1 MALRYHYNPET
12 CRYEPIVVA
21 PRVFLKKV
29 LRFLGVSL
37 LIGAAGVLS
46 YNYNYPLLDES
57 NLIKENHN
65 LKAEWQ
71 VINSRLKETSDKLA
85 ALEESDDNN
94 FRVILGME
102 PLSASQREAG
112 VGGRE
117 KASAEIVYPLIRNAV
132 DFSEKI
138 KNRLTVE
145 ANSMNELKQQLSHNE
160 KEWASRPAIQPIS
173 NKDLIKLYTT
183 FGPRL
188 HPVLGEWS
196 DHLALDFAAHHG
208 THIYA
213 TGDGVVDY
221 ASGGT
226 TYGNAVFINHGY
238 GYETRYAHMSKILV
252 SVGQKI
258 KRGQVIGYVGDTGLS
273 KGDHL
278 HYEILIRGK
287 KVNPIHFFQLDLT
300 SQEFEKL
307 ISFAHEGNESL
318 D

>member
-21 PRVFLKKV
+21 PRVFFKKA
-29 LRFLGVSL
+29 LRFLGISL
-37 LIGAAGVLS
+37 LIGACGLLS

-57 NLIKENHN
+57 NLIKENQN

-71 VINSRLKETSDKLA
+71 VINSKLKQTSDKLA
-85 ALEESDDNN
+85 SIENNDDNN
-94 FRVILGME
+94 LRVILGME
-102 PLSASQREAG
+102 PLSATQREAG

-117 KASAEIVYPLIRNAV
+117 KASAEITYPLIRDAV
-132 DFSEKI
+132 NFSDKI
-138 KNRLTVE
+138 KNRLTLE
-145 ANSMNELKQQLSHNE
+145 ANSMNELKEQLVHNE

-173 NKDLIKLYTT
+173 NKDLLRLGL
-183 FGPRL
+183 FGMRI
-188 HPVLGEWS
+188 HPIIGDWS
-196 DHLALDFAAHHG
+196 EHAALDFAARRG

-278 HYEILIRGK
+278 HYEILVRGI

-300 SQEFEKL
+300 SQEFDKL
-307 ISFAHEGNESL
+307 ISFAHEGTESL

>member
-1 MALRYHYNPET
+1 MALRYHYNPDT

-21 PRVFLKKV
+21 PRVFFKKV
-29 LRFLGVSL
+29 LRFLGLSL
-37 LIGAAGVLS
+37 LIGFCGLLS
-46 YNYNYPLLDES
+46 YNYKYPLVDET
-57 NLIKENHN
+57 NLAKENQK

-71 VINSRLKETSDKLA
+71 VINAQLKETSDKLA
-85 ALEESDDNN
+85 AVEESDDNN

-102 PLSASQREAG
+102 PLSPSQREAG

-117 KASAEIVYPLIRNAV
+117 KASAEIKYPLIRDAV
-132 DFSEKI
+132 NFSEKI

-145 ANSMNELKQQLSHNE
+145 ANSMEELKQQLRHNE
-160 KEWASRPAIQPIS
+160 LEWASRPAIQPIS
-173 NKDLIKLYTT
+173 NKDLIYLSTV
-183 FGPRL
+183 FGLRL
-188 HPVLGEWS
+188 HPVLGDWS
-196 DHLALDFAAHHG
+196 EHLALDFAAHRG

-213 TGDGVVDY
+213 TGDGVVNY

-258 KRGQVIGYVGDTGLS
+258 KRGQVIGYVGSTGLS

-278 HYEILIRGK
+278 HYEILTRGK
-287 KVNPIHFFQLDLT
+287 KVNPIHFFQQDLT

>member
-21 PRVFLKKV
+21 PRVFLKKA

-37 LIGAAGVLS
+37 LLGFSGLLV
-46 YNYNYPLLDES
+46 YNYQYPLVDET
-57 NLIKENHN
+57 NLIKENQQ
-65 LKAEWQ
+65 LKTEWQ
-71 VINSRLKETSDKLA
+71 AINSQLKETSQRLA
-85 ALEESDDNN
+85 AVEENDDNN

-102 PLSASQREAG
+102 PLSPSQRDAG

-117 KASAEIVYPLIRNAV
+117 KASAKITHPLIRDAV

-145 ANSMNELKQQLSHNE
+145 ANSMKELKEQLLHNE
-160 KEWASRPAIQPIS
+160 EERAARPAIQPIS
-173 NKDLIKLYTT
+173 NKDLITLYTT
-183 FGPRL
+183 FGLRL

-196 DHLALDFAAHHG
+196 DHFALDFAARRG

-258 KRGQVIGYVGDTGLS
+258 KRGQVIGYVGNTGLS

-278 HYEILIRGK
+278 HYEILVRGK

-307 ISFAHEGNESL
+307 IAFAHQGNESL